1 MVPLTL
7 FSLSLLAVS
16 AGAVGGDRTHS
27 HVIKRH
33 VTPSTELETPSLPI
47 ASITA
52 PIVSRQ
58 QRRPSKTHA
67 LRSLL
72 ASGSTADLFAS
83 DYGFDYLV
91 SLTVGGQQFYA
102 IADTG
107 SSDTWV
113 PQTGFQCFNLTGVH
127 EPQSACAFGTTGFN
141 TTRSK
146 TFQAYPH
153 TKFSIVYGDG
163 EYLEGVAAFETVEV
177 AGLTVTHQEI
187 GVVSQAAWMGDG
199 VNSGL
204 LGLAY
209 PALTSVV
216 NSSNHDDPILYDP
229 FFFNA
234 VKQKK
239 VSHPYF
245 SVSLDRGA
253 DGPNSTHKHGTVPH
267 FGYLAFG
274 GIPPV
279 PVTNLSV
286 TLPVQGYS
294 LSSRLPTSSSSSS
307 TGYFYYTLPIQGFS
321 INSNKTLLGAN
332 NNTILDTGTTLS
344 LLPSSAA
351 RAFNAAFRP
360 LAQWDLHTQTYYVP
374 CNATAPSL
382 GVKLGGRVFNTDPRD
397 AVVWVGKDEKGHD
410 VCVSG
415 VQDAGGDAED
425 EGLVFILG
433 DMFLHNVVST
443 FDIGQNRVTIT
454 QRKPY

>member
-1 MVPLTL
+1 MVPLAP
-7 FSLSLLAVS
+7 FSLSLLLAAC
-16 AGAVGGDRTHS
+16 AGA
-27 HVIKRH
+27 
-33 VTPSTELETPSLPI
+33 LETPSLPV

-58 QRRPSKTHA
+58 QKRPSKTHA

-72 ASGSTADLFAS
+72 AAGSTADLFAS

-113 PQTGFQCFNLTGVH
+113 PQTGFQCFNLTGAR

-141 TTRSK
+141 KTRSQ
-146 TFQAYPH
+146 TFQAYPD
-153 TKFSIVYGDG
+153 TKFSI
-163 EYLEGVAAFETVEV
+163 YLEGVAAFETVEV

-187 GVVSQAAWMGDG
+187 GVVSKAAWMGDG

-216 NSSNHDDPILYDP
+216 NSSNPENPILYDP

-234 VKQKK
+234 L
-239 VSHPYF
+239 PDF

-253 DGPNSTHKHGTVPH
+253 DGPNSTHKHGTVAH

-294 LSSRLPTSSSSSS
+294 LSSRLPSSSSSSSS
-307 TGYFYYTLPIQGFS
+307 TGYFYYTLPIQGFT
-321 INSNKTLLGAN
+321 INSNTTLLGAN

-360 LAQWDLHTQTYYVP
+360 PAQWDLHTQTYYVP
-374 CNATAPSL
+374 CNAIAPSL

-397 AVVWVGKDEKGHD
+397 AVVWVGKDEGGGD

-443 FDIGQNRVTIT
+443 FDIGQNRVTLT